1 MKFFATF
8 AALPLL
14 LLSACSAPP
23 APPAPPAPSAPSA
36 PATQAQQ
43 GHEQHAPAAAG
54 AQDSPAQRYATDA
67 PLRKGMA
74 EVRVAV
80 DGLGAYENGHLS
92 AAQAIP
98 LATTIQEQID
108 YMVANCKLE
117 PQADAALHGIIAKL
131 GAGAQAL
138 KTDPTDL
145 TAIPPMREAVA
156 DYPRIFDDPAFATPA
171 Q

>member
-1 MKFFATF
+1 MKFVVAF

-14 LLSACSAPP
+14 LLSACSEPSAPAVP
-23 APPAPPAPSAPSA
+23 SAPSAPSA
-36 PATQAQQ
+36 QSQED
-43 GHEQHAPAAAG
+43 HEQHAPAATAS
-54 AQDSPAQRYATDA
+54 QESPAQRYATDA

-80 DGLGAYENGHLS
+80 DSLGHYENGHMS
-92 AAQAIP
+92 AEQAIP
-98 LATTIQEQID
+98 FATTVQEQIA

-138 KTDPTDL
+138 KTDPADL
-145 TAIPPMREAVA
+145 AAIPPMREAVA
-156 DYPRIFDDPAFATPA
+156 DYRRIFDDPAFETVAE
-171 Q
+171 